1 MLGHAMTRPR
11 LRLLLCCLFAASPV
25 TAQDGGLARVEV
37 RGLSGDALDNVRGA
51 LAIERLDPQRRAAL
65 SASRL
70 DYLLRRTPAEVRRA
84 LEPYG
89 HYSPTIAIRIERDG
103 DGAATVIIDIDPGEP
118 VRVGDRR
125 IRMQGEAADDSR
137 IGAVL
142 GSFEPLPGEVFD
154 HRRYERSKAEVE
166 RRLAERGYFD
176 ARPQTARVEV
186 SRAERR
192 ADIHL
197 LWDSG
202 PRHAFG
208 EAVFGEHGFR
218 PGLLDKLVR
227 WTPGE
232 PYDQARLIALQRS
245 LADLDYFSAI
255 DIRPDLDA
263 TDPDSRQVP
272 IRIDL
277 APARRSIY
285 SAGLSYGTDTGAGLN
300 LGWERRWVN
309 TRGHKALANLDWA
322 QRRQLLTTQYRVP
335 AFAWL
340 DGWYTG
346 ALNLLNEEFD
356 GLESQRAELV
366 ASRSGRLGLWNLTA
380 SLHAQRERFGTGGDF
395 SDYTSLVY
403 PALRAQASR
412 GDDPLYPTR
421 GWGLIAELRGG
432 GAWVGSD
439 LGFAQAHAQGR
450 YVTSFG
456 RRHRLLLRGEAG
468 YTRVDD
474 FDRFPPSLRFYA
486 GGDRSVRGY
495 GYREIGPRVDEVVVG
510 GTRLLTGS
518 VELERM
524 FSARW
529 GGALFVDAG
538 DAFRRRDEFD
548 ARVGVG
554 LGLRWRSPVGPVR
567 VDVAHG
573 IDNRDRSIRIHLSMG
588 PDL

>member
-1 MLGHAMTRPR
+1 MTFLRA
-11 LRLLLCCLFAASPV
+11 RLLLCCAFAATAV
-25 TAQDGGLARVEV
+25 QAQDGVLERVEI
-37 RGLSGDALDNVRGA
+37 RGLRGDMRDNVRSA
-51 LAIERLDPQRRAAL
+51 LSLERLDPSRRADM
-65 SASRL
+65 SAGRL

-89 HYSPTIAIRIERDG
+89 FYDPAIEVDLRRDAA
-103 DGAATVIIDIDPGEP
+103 GAATVVIAIDPGEP

-125 IRMQGEAADDSR
+125 IRLHGEAGADPQV
-137 IGAVL
+137 GAVL
-142 GSFEPLPGEVFD
+142 GAFMPLPGEVLD
-154 HRRYERSKAEVE
+154 HRRYEASKAAVE

-176 ARPQTARVEV
+176 AALEVARVEV

-208 EAVFGEHGFR
+208 EATFGEHAFR
-218 PGLLDKLVR
+218 PGLLEKLVR

-232 PYDQARLIALQRS
+232 PYDQARLVALQRA
-245 LADLDYFSAI
+245 LADLDYFGAI
-255 DIRPDLDA
+255 DIRPDPEA
-263 TDPDSRQVP
+263 ADPRTREVP
-272 IRIDL
+272 VRIAL

-285 SAGLSYGTDTGAGLN
+285 SAGLSYGTDSGAGLD

-309 TRGHKALANLDWA
+309 ARGHKARVNLEWA
-322 QRRQLLTTQYRVP
+322 QRRQLLTAQYRMP
-335 AFAWL
+335 AFAWVE
-340 DGWYTG
+340 GWYTV
-346 ALNLLNEEFD
+346 ALNLLGEEFD

-366 ASRSGRLGLWNLTA
+366 ASRTGRLGLWNLTA

-395 SDYTSLVY
+395 SDYTSLVF
-403 PALRAQASR
+403 PSLRAQASR

-421 GWGLIAELRGG
+421 GWGVVGEVRGG
-432 GAWVGSD
+432 GEWTGSD
-439 LGFAQAHAQGR
+439 LGFAQAYAQGR

-474 FDRFPPSLRFYA
+474 FERFPPSLRFYA

-495 GYREIGPRVDEVVVG
+495 GYREIGPRADGVVIG
-510 GTRLLTGS
+510 GTRLLAGS

-524 FSARW
+524 FTERW

-538 DAFRRRDEFD
+538 DAFRSNDEFD

-554 LGLRWRSPVGPVR
+554 IGLRWRSPVGPVR
-567 VDVAHG
+567 LDVAHG
-573 IDNRDRSIRIHLSMG
+573 IDNRDESFRIHLSMG